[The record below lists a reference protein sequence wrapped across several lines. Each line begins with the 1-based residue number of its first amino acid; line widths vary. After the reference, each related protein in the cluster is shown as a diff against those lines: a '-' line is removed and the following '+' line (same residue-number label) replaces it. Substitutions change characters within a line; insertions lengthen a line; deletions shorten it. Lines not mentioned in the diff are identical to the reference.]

1 MAAISIGQWGF
12 EQWNLDVSALRCVPS
27 GSKSRHFKRQA
38 SQEFW
43 SSRDVEFQTNST
55 TRMTIAGGGDVGIGT
70 APEAKLHVGG
80 GDILM
85 DNARL
90 LKAKNSSG
98 GIENWMWP
106 RWSDNGT

>member
-1 MAAISIGQWGF
+1 
-12 EQWNLDVSALRCVPS
+12 
-27 GSKSRHFKRQA
+27 
-38 SQEFW
+38 
-43 SSRDVEFQTNST
+43 
-55 TRMTIAGGGDVGIGT
+55 MTIAGGGDVGIGT